1 MIGEADKDDSG
12 SVDFGERN
20 VFHLALLLVCLSE
33 KLFQHVCNISIISI
47 ISIEHSGS
55 NLLKVG

>member
-20 VFHLALLLVCLSE
+20 VFTFRYYLFVCQRNY
-33 KLFQHVCNISIISI
+33 FNTFAIISI

>member
-20 VFHLALLLVCLSE
+20 VFSTCVITCLFVCQRNY
-33 KLFQHVCNISIISI
+33 FNTFAI
-47 ISIEHSGS
+47 ISIEARPSS
-55 NLLKVG
+55 KVVFC